1 LGNANHHALTVDVAD
16 LQTTQFGPPHGGG
29 VQGHEQDA
37 VIEIAGRVDEEGHLL
52 WTEHSRQ
59 SLGGFRKRDA
69 VRQKVPSQR
78 FDEQEAQRGHVL
90 RDRGRSQLLGLE
102 QVSLI
107 LPYLLGAELVGRLVK
122 MFRERPH
129 DSNVGFRGTRRVIT
143 TLEFLQHLFA

>member
-1 LGNANHHALTVDVAD
+1 MSRATSSGLSTV
-16 LQTTQFGPPHGGG
+16 G
-29 VQGHEQDA
+29 
-37 VIEIAGRVDEEGHLL
+37 
-52 WTEHSRQ
+52 SR
-59 SLGGFRKRDA
+59 LGGFRKRDA

-122 MFRERPH
+122 MFRELPH